1 MAKTFHVLFP
11 CPLGLNDSAN
21 DMAFCLKRM
30 IAVLYNLDYRKD
42 YPRVSD
48 PTVDARRVLCHS
60 FIPHIIFA
68 NQIFDDIIYL
78 SAIMLL
84 LLIASP

>member
-1 MAKTFHVLFP
+1 
-11 CPLGLNDSAN
+11 
-21 DMAFCLKRM
+21 MAFCLKRM

-42 YPRVSD
+42 YPPVSD

-60 FIPHIIFA
+60 FIPLIIFA
-68 NQIFDDIIYL
+68 NQIFDDIYF

-84 LLIASP
+84 PLIASPRLVSTRLAY